1 MSRRIMFLRGSDN
14 HPVGCVAIESDRSS
28 PNRLSYQVSV
38 LNPSDKFDRALAR
51 QLAIGRLVEKPITI
65 YSSYDVGNMHDVSQ
79 EVMIDIANNHT
90 LPKRAVKAARDWC
103 SKHILP

>member
-1 MSRRIMFLRGSDN
+1 MFLRGSDN

-38 LNPSDKFDRALAR
+38 LNPSDKFDRAVAR
-51 QLAIGRLVEKPITI
+51 QLAIGRLVEKPIVFHT
-65 YSSYDVGNMHDVSQ
+65 SHNVENMHDISQ
-79 EVMIDIANNHT
+79 EVMFDIANSPT

-103 SKHILP
+103 NNMSL